1 MSQDKKRPNS
11 PSSSPSRVE
20 TKLTKWDEE
29 LLALMEAEKT
39 RTQKEAQNR
48 MDALRIPLSIPNQD
62 EMHEILI
69 SIRSAIVVDP
79 QRMFSFV
86 VHNSQDGMIFDTSSY
101 NWGFMWLKRP
111 NQWLLNYR
119 EKFNNN
125 LLDDISSR
133 DFASSYVEEQ
143 LHAYFQSIA
152 DAWNAKCT
160 VIQLVPEL
168 SSNYC
173 GFETKKNNN

>member
-11 PSSSPSRVE
+11 PIIE
-20 TKLTKWDEE
+20 TKSEQQKLTKWDEE
-29 LLALMEAEKT
+29 FLALLEAEKT
-39 RTQKEAQNR
+39 RTQKEAQDR
-48 MDALRIPLSIPNQD
+48 MDALRIPLAIPNQD

-69 SIRSAIVVDP
+69 SIRSSIVVDP
-79 QRMFSFV
+79 QRTFSFV
-86 VHNSQDGMIFDTSSY
+86 VHTSQDGMIFDTSSY

-133 DFASSYVEEQ
+133 DFVSSYVEEQ

-152 DAWNAKCT
+152 DAWNARCT
-160 VIQLVPEL
+160 IIQLVPEL